1 MMVALGGGT
10 ILVIGI
16 AMIVLPGP
24 AVLVIPIGLGILAT
38 EFVWARRWF
47 RRAKN
52 LTHRHKA
59 RRTTAALL
67 TTLRRRWEHWRGRL
81 LRLWRHRARPIGN
94 SPKPRFSETA
104 ARVAKVEAGAGRRRS
119 RRPARDAA

>member
-1 MMVALGGGT
+1 MVALGGGT
-10 ILVIGI
+10 ILVIGF

-24 AVLVIPIGLGILAT
+24 AVVVIPLGLGILAT

-52 LTHRHKA
+52 LTHRHRT
-59 RRTTAALL
+59 RRTTAALR
-67 TTLRRRWEHWRGRL
+67 TTLRRRWERWRLRL
-81 LRLWRHRARPIGN
+81 LRFRQSPARLVKD
-94 SPKPRFSETA
+94 SPTTRFSETV
-104 ARVAKVEAGAGRRRS
+104 ARTAKKEAGADRRRS